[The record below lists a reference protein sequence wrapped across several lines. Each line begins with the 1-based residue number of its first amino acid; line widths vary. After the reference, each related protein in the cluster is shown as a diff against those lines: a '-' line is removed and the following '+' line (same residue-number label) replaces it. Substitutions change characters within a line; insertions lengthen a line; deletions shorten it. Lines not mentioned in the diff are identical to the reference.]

1 VTKAPLTSAANTA
14 ACSGRRRVRMSS
26 SYAGKRGAR
35 CRRDQAFPAP
45 AFPGVEIAYKFCHGQ
60 RSMTLVIH
68 GGSTMHRI
76 WIWPGRCHLWHP
88 VEVFGPESYTTS
100 GSSILYADGTITTEI
115 TRPLLPRV
123 ATAALLTGIEL
134 IRLTRSGPS
143 PHQ

>member
-1 VTKAPLTSAANTA
+1 
-14 ACSGRRRVRMSS
+14 
-26 SYAGKRGAR
+26 
-35 CRRDQAFPAP
+35 
-45 AFPGVEIAYKFCHGQ
+45 
-60 RSMTLVIH
+60 
-68 GGSTMHRI
+68 MHRI